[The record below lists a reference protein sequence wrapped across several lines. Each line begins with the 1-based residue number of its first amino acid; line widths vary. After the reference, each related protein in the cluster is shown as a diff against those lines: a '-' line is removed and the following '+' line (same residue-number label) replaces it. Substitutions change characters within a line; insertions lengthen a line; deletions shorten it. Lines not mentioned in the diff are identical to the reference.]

1 MSLYGLA
8 GLSITKESELSMI
21 QRVAII
27 GAGRF
32 AEVMLDVM
40 TMPEERDAGVEVVA
54 SHRRSDRRAE
64 LRERYDITV
73 YADNREACH
82 GADVVYP
89 LVRPTQMT
97 ALMEEIG
104 PVITDDQFVA
114 AGAATL
120 PMSFYRR
127 FLPSRCTLSW
137 VFPTPFMRQRSGFL
151 ALCPEP
157 DANPDR
163 IADLRAFWERFC
175 DQIITIDER
184 AMDTFVLLHAAGL
197 TFLWPIMKAY
207 VEFGAANG
215 FTRDQAQAITLST
228 FVNGGH
234 WMEQNDSSPMGIEGM
249 MEEFSVP
256 GSLTAAGLS
265 VLRRN
270 FVESLY
276 AQTLEAG
283 KSQALANKENAG

>member
-1 MSLYGLA
+1 
-8 GLSITKESELSMI
+8 MI
-21 QRVAII
+21 RRVAII

-40 TMPEERDAGVEVVA
+40 TTPEERATGVEVVA
-54 SHRRSDRRAE
+54 SHRRPERRAE
-64 LRERYDITV
+64 LHQRFNITV
-73 YADNREACH
+73 YSDNREACQS
-82 GADVVYP
+82 ADVIYP
-89 LVRPTQMT
+89 LVRPTQMA

-104 PVITDDQFVA
+104 PIVTDDQIVA

-120 PMSFYRR
+120 PMSFYRP
-127 FLPSRCTLSW
+127 FLPSKCTLSW
-137 VFPTPFMRQRSGFL
+137 VFPTPFMRQKSGFL

-157 DANPDR
+157 GSNPDR
-163 IADLRAFWERFC
+163 IRDLVAYWGRFC

-215 FTRDQAQAITLST
+215 FTREQAQAITLST

-234 WMEQNDSSPMGIEGM
+234 WMEQNDSSPMAIEGM

-283 KSQALANKENAG
+283 MSQARVNRDNAVG

>member
-1 MSLYGLA
+1 
-8 GLSITKESELSMI
+8 MI
-21 QRVAII
+21 RRVAII

-40 TMPEERDAGVEVVA
+40 TTPEEQKTGVEVVA
-54 SHRRSDRRAE
+54 SHRRPERRAE
-64 LRERYDITV
+64 LQSRYNITV

-82 GADVVYP
+82 TADVIYP

-104 PVITDDQFVA
+104 QDITDDQIVA

-120 PMSFYRR
+120 PMSFYRP
-127 FLPSRCTLSW
+127 FLPSKCTLSW

-157 DANPDR
+157 GSNPDR
-163 IADLRAFWERFC
+163 IADLKVYWGRFC
-175 DQIITIDER
+175 EQIITINER

-215 FTRDQAQAITLST
+215 FTREEAQAITLST

-234 WMEQNDSSPMGIEGM
+234 WMERNDSSPMGIESM

-256 GSLTAAGLS
+256 GSLTAAGLT

-283 KSQALANKENAG
+283 MSQARANKESTG

>member
-1 MSLYGLA
+1 
-8 GLSITKESELSMI
+8 MI
-21 QRVAII
+21 RRVAII

-40 TMPEERDAGVEVVA
+40 TTPEERGSGVEIVA
-54 SHRRSDRRAE
+54 SHRRPERRDE
-64 LRERYDITV
+64 LQSRYKITT
-73 YADNREACH
+73 YADNREACN

-89 LVRPTQMT
+89 LVRPNQM
-97 ALMEEIG
+97 ANLMEEIG
-104 PVITDDQFVA
+104 PVITDEQTVA

-120 PMSFYRR
+120 PMSFYRP

-157 DANPDR
+157 GSNPDR
-163 IADLRAFWERFC
+163 IADLKAYWGRFC
-175 DQIITIDER
+175 EQIITIDER

-207 VEFGAANG
+207 VEFGTANG
-215 FTRDQAQAITLST
+215 FTREEAQAITMST

-234 WMEQNDSSPMGIEGM
+234 WMERNDASPMGIERM
-249 MEEFSVP
+249 IEEFSVP
-256 GSLTAAGLS
+256 QSLTAAGLT

-283 KSQALANKENAG
+283 QTQARVNRESATG

>member
-1 MSLYGLA
+1 
-8 GLSITKESELSMI
+8 MI
-21 QRVAII
+21 RRVAII

-40 TMPEERDAGVEVVA
+40 TSPEERDSGVEIVV
-54 SHRRSDRRAE
+54 SHRRPERRGE
-64 LRERYDITV
+64 LQSRYNITT
-73 YADNREACH
+73 YADNREACK

-89 LVRPTQMT
+89 LVRPNQMT
-97 ALMEEIG
+97 SLMEEIG
-104 PVITDDQFVA
+104 PVITDEQTVA

-120 PMSFYRR
+120 PMSFYRP

-157 DANPDR
+157 GANPDR
-163 IADLRAFWERFC
+163 ISDLKTYWGRFC
-175 DQIITIDER
+175 EQIITIDER

-207 VEFGAANG
+207 VEFGTANG
-215 FTRDQAQAITLST
+215 FTREEAQAITMST

-234 WMEQNDSSPMGIEGM
+234 WMARNDASPMGIERM
-249 MEEFSVP
+249 IEEFSVP
-256 GSLTAAGLS
+256 QSLTAAGLT

-283 KSQALANKENAG
+283 QTQARVNRESATG

>member
-1 MSLYGLA
+1 
-8 GLSITKESELSMI
+8 MI
-21 QRVAII
+21 RRVAII

-40 TMPEERDAGVEVVA
+40 TTPEERGSGVEIVA
-54 SHRRSDRRAE
+54 SHRRPERRDE
-64 LRERYDITV
+64 LQSRYNITT
-73 YADNREACH
+73 YADNREACN

-89 LVRPTQMT
+89 LVRPNQM
-97 ALMEEIG
+97 ANLMEEIG
-104 PVITDDQFVA
+104 PVITDEQTVA

-120 PMSFYRR
+120 PMSFYRPY
-127 FLPSRCTLSW
+127 LPSRCTLSW

-157 DANPDR
+157 GSNPDR
-163 IADLRAFWERFC
+163 IADLKAYWGRFC
-175 DQIITIDER
+175 EQIITIDER

-207 VEFGAANG
+207 VEFGTANG
-215 FTRDQAQAITLST
+215 FTREEAQAITMST

-234 WMEQNDSSPMGIEGM
+234 WMERNDASPMGIERM
-249 MEEFSVP
+249 IEEFSVP
-256 GSLTAAGLS
+256 QSLTAAGLT

-283 KSQALANKENAG
+283 QTQARVNRESATG

>member
-1 MSLYGLA
+1 
-8 GLSITKESELSMI
+8 MI
-21 QRVAII
+21 RRVAII

-40 TMPEERDAGVEVVA
+40 TTPEERAAGFEVVA
-54 SHRRSDRRAE
+54 SHRRPERRAE
-64 LRERYDITV
+64 LQQRYNITV

-82 GADVVYP
+82 DADVVYT
-89 LVRPTQMT
+89 LVRPDQM
-97 ALMEEIG
+97 ANLMKEIG
-104 PVITDDQFVA
+104 PVITDDQVLA

-120 PMSFYRR
+120 PMSFYRP
-127 FLPSRCTLSW
+127 FLASKCTLSW
-137 VFPTPFMRQRSGFL
+137 VFPTPFMRQKSGFL

-157 DANPDR
+157 GSNPDR
-163 IADLRAFWERFC
+163 IHDLESYWSRFC
-175 DQIITIDER
+175 ERIITIDER

-215 FTRDQAQAITLST
+215 LTREEAQAITLST

-276 AQTLEAG
+276 AQTLETG
-283 KSQALANKENAG
+283 MSQARANREIAG

>member
-1 MSLYGLA
+1 
-8 GLSITKESELSMI
+8 MI
-21 QRVAII
+21 RRVAII

-32 AEVMLDVM
+32 AEVMLEVM
-40 TMPEERDAGVEVVA
+40 TTPEERATGVEVVA
-54 SHRRSDRRAE
+54 SHRRPERRTE
-64 LRERYDITV
+64 LQQRYNITV
-73 YADNREACH
+73 YADNREACRD
-82 GADVVYP
+82 ADVIYP
-89 LVRPTQMT
+89 LVRPDQM
-97 ALMEEIG
+97 ADLMKEIG
-104 PVITDDQFVA
+104 PVVTDDQILA

-120 PMSFYRR
+120 PMSFYRP
-127 FLPSRCTLSW
+127 FLPSKCTLSW
-137 VFPTPFMRQRSGFL
+137 VFPTPFMRQKAGFL

-157 DANPDR
+157 GSNPDHIR
-163 IADLRAFWERFC
+163 DLEAYWGRFC

-215 FTRDQAQAITLST
+215 FTREEAQAITLST

-234 WMEQNDSSPMGIEGM
+234 WMERNDSSPMGIESM
-249 MEEFSVP
+249 MEEFAVP

-270 FVESLY
+270 YAESIY

-283 KSQALANKENAG
+283 MTQARANREVSG